1 MMQRRWTYSI
11 FALGLSFTIGL
22 MGGSALA
29 EDEKHPFG
37 PLLPPISSKPKP
49 TALTPDEEAR
59 LKDGKSVL
67 RQVETADGG
76 YGVAIQDIDASVN
89 TVWDTILS
97 YDRYPDWVDNVASCT
112 VYKSPKTDI
121 LYVDMEISVMFVSSH
136 LYTINTVKR
145 SEGYMTW
152 ILDRDRKSSVKDT
165 VGYWM
170 VSPHPQD
177 PKRSRVEYSSQ
188 MIVSGIPEF
197 IAKFLTRDSLK
208 GGTVWVKKR
217 AEEAAKKVKD

>member
-1 MMQRRWTYSI
+1 MMNKAIHSLFVAGLVLVIGIVGTSA
-11 FALGLSFTIGL
+11 FA
-22 MGGSALA
+22 
-29 EDEKHPFG
+29 EEEKHPYG
-37 PLLPPISSKPKP
+37 PLLPPVSSKPKP
-49 TALTPDEEAR
+49 TALTADEEAR

-76 YGVAIQDIDASVN
+76 YGVAIQDIDASVD
-89 TVWDTILS
+89 TVWKTILA
-97 YDRYPDWVDNVASCT
+97 YDRYPDWVDNVANCT
-112 VYKSPKTDI
+112 VYKSPKPDV

-136 LYTINTVKR
+136 LYTINTLKR
-145 SEGYMTW
+145 DEGYMTW

-177 PKRSRVEYSSQ
+177 PKRTRVEYSSQ

-217 AEEAAKKVKD
+217 AEEAVKKGK

>member
-1 MMQRRWTYSI
+1 MMQRTPTQLLLL
-11 FALGLSFTIGL
+11 AGLSLTIGL
-22 MGGSALA
+22 TGISAFA
-29 EDEKHPFG
+29 EEEKHPFG

-76 YGVAIQDIDASVN
+76 YGVAIQDIDASVD
-89 TVWDTILS
+89 TVWDTILA
-97 YDRYPDWVDNVASCT
+97 YDRYPDWVDNVANCT
-112 VYKSPKTDI
+112 VYKSPKPNV

-136 LYTINTVKR
+136 LYTINTVNR
-145 SEGYMTW
+145 EAGYMTW

-170 VSPHPQD
+170 VTPHPKD
-177 PKRSRVEYSSQ
+177 AKRSRVEYSSQ

-217 AEEAAKKVKD
+217 AEEAAAKAGK